1 MAECAD
7 SSDCEYSDTVDWE
20 KLRAKETQLK
30 QKEKELSK
38 LEREVERRKRDLE
51 VDTIKVNQDIHANDQ
66 LQQEVNRL
74 KRKIKSWED
83 EDFLRRKEARK
94 IEAERSQRVEQEIR
108 AEVRIEEEERER
120 VRCDLMKRRKRYK
133 ERGRWN

>member
-38 LEREVERRKRDLE
+38 KEREVERRKRDLE

-74 KRKIKSWED
+74 KRKIKSWE
-83 EDFLRRKEARK
+83 EDKK
-94 IEAERSQRVEQEIR
+94 IF
-108 AEVRIEEEERER
+108 
-120 VRCDLMKRRKRYK
+120 
-133 ERGRWN
+133 